1 MTESF
6 FYTKFPNHIHK
17 IIATL
22 IVMIFVGLNI
32 HLFSDQTQ
40 FRNIRLISDRGNF
53 NIKAE
58 LATTFRQLRKG
69 LMYREKLDVGEGML
83 FVFKKPQ
90 IPSFWMKNTLIP
102 LDMMFIGEDL
112 IIKYI
117 EQKAPP
123 CLDSEDCKLYT
134 PPVPVKY
141 VLEVPGGYS
150 KLFGIKSGNSME
162 FADEDKS

>member
-1 MTESF
+1 
-6 FYTKFPNHIHK
+6 
-17 IIATL
+17 
-22 IVMIFVGLNI
+22 MIFVGLNI
-32 HLFSDQTQ
+32 YLFSDQTQ
-40 FRNIRLISDRGNF
+40 FTHIKLISDRGTF

-58 LATTFRQLRKG
+58 LATTLRQLQRG

-83 FVFKKPQ
+83 FIFKKPQ

-112 IIKYI
+112 IIRYI

-123 CLDSEDCKLYT
+123 CLNSDDCKLYR

-141 VLEVPGGYS
+141 VLEVPGGYA
-150 KLFGIKSGNSME
+150 KLFGIKIGNTME
-162 FADEDKS
+162 FADKNNT